1 MSWALHQL
9 KASEVDPVQLTTL
22 PKQDQALLPSPVN
35 PSPVNT
41 SPANPS
47 PANAAAD
54 VGNRRSPAV
63 VELRAAPPSRL
74 HSQAQPETNEA
85 DRAFHAALA
94 RFTGGISPVA
104 LSLAYIDWAS
114 HLMAAPQRQIEIA
127 QDAIRNARSLF
138 DAVLYFA
145 SPGQRPWSVI
155 KPQPQD
161 RRFASPEWENP
172 PFNLLAQAFLLREQ
186 WWHNATTGVRGV
198 APANEA
204 IAEFSIRQVLDMLAP
219 SNFAATNPE
228 VLQKTFESGG
238 ENFVSGWQN
247 WSSDLIRLLSAG
259 KPSAEDRDFV
269 VGKTVATSRGK
280 VVYRNELIELIQ
292 YYPTTEKV
300 HSEPILIVPAWI
312 MKYYILDLS
321 PHNSLVKYLT
331 GAGFTVFMISWRNP
345 GPEDRDI
352 AFDDYRKLGVKA
364 ALATIGDIAPGRQVH
379 ALGYCLGGTLLS
391 IAAAAMARDGD
402 RRLKSITLL
411 AAQTDFTEAG
421 ELTLFINESQV
432 TFLEDVMW
440 QRGVLDTTQMAGAFQ
455 LLRSND
461 LIWSRVSRDYLM
473 GERTRSSDL
482 MAWNA
487 DATRL
492 PYRMHSEYLRK
503 LFLRNDLAEGRYAV
517 DGKPIALS
525 DVHTP
530 MFVVGTVR
538 DHVAPWKSVYKIH
551 YQVDADVT
559 FLLTSGGHNAGVVAP
574 PGEQGHSY
582 QVKIKPTDAPYLGP
596 DEWLKAAPMVEG
608 SWWPEWTNWLAAQ
621 SGERI
626 APPSMGSVGVGDKAL
641 PDAPG
646 DYVHH

>member
-1 MSWALHQL
+1 MQ
-9 KASEVDPVQLTTL
+9 PTTL
-22 PKQDQALLPSPVN
+22 PKQAAD
-35 PSPVNT
+35 
-41 SPANPS
+41 PANVAIDVRDPRR
-47 PANAAAD
+47 PAIIETRG
-54 VGNRRSPAV
+54 V
-63 VELRAAPPSRL
+63 PPSRF
-74 HSQAQPETNEA
+74 HGEAQPETNEA

-114 HLMAAPQRQIEIA
+114 HLMVAPQRQMEIA
-127 QDAIRNARSLF
+127 QDAMRNARGLI
-138 DAVLYFA
+138 DAALHFA
-145 SPGQRPWSVI
+145 SSGQRPWSLI

-161 RRFASPEWENP
+161 HRFSNPEWENP

-204 IAEFSIRQVLDMLAP
+204 IVEFSIRQVLDMLAP

-238 ENFVSGWQN
+238 ENFVLGWQN
-247 WSSDLIRLLSAG
+247 WCGDLTRLLSAG
-259 KPSAEDRDFV
+259 KHPAEDRDFM
-269 VGKTVATSRGK
+269 VGETVATARGK

-292 YYPTTEKV
+292 YYPTTDKV
-300 HSEPILIVPAWI
+300 RPEPILIVPAWI

-321 PHNSLVKYLT
+321 PHNSLVKYLI
-331 GAGFTVFMISWRNP
+331 GEGFTVFMISWRNP

-352 AFDDYRKLGVKA
+352 AFDDYRTLGVKA
-364 ALATIGDIAPGRQVH
+364 ALAMIGDILPERQIH

-402 RRLKSITLL
+402 HRLKSITLL

-432 TFLEDVMW
+432 TFLEDIMW

-473 GERTRSSDL
+473 GEHARASDL

-503 LFLRNDLAEGRYAV
+503 LFLRNDLAEGRYLV
-517 DGKPIALS
+517 NGKSIALS
-525 DVHTP
+525 DIHTP

-559 FLLTSGGHNAGVVAP
+559 FLLTSGGHNAGIVAP
-574 PGEQGHSY
+574 PSEQGHSY
-582 QVKIKPTDAPYLGP
+582 QVKTKPTDAPYLGP
-596 DEWLKAAPMVEG
+596 DEWLKAAPKAEG
-608 SWWPEWTNWLAAQ
+608 SWWPEWTNWLVARA
-621 SGERI
+621 GEPT
-626 APPSMGSVGVGDKAL
+626 APPAMGGVGVDAKAL
-641 PDAPG
+641 SDAPG
-646 DYVHH
+646 DYVHY